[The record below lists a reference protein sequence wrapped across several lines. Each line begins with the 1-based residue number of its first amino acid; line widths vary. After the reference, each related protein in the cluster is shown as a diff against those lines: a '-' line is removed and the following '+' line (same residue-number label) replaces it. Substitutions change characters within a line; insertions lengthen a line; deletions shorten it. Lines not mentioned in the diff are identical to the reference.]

1 MIRHTALLSALTLS
15 LLLSACS
22 KDKDG
27 AVTAVT
33 ADTQAETSAQAQVGG
48 DGAQADEAPG
58 PQLQY
63 WPLLGP
69 MVAGSY
75 SGVCMRTPGTD
86 TADATITVGA
96 DGKASANGLAVD
108 FRDAHK
114 ITLQRMDN
122 GKGGHGTSAMFHMIS
137 AQEGAM
143 RLSGFDGSAS
153 IERDDKGFLCTQVAA
168 TGKLNTQPLHQVLAS
183 LINGKKQTLSCGDI
197 KNLLVRRD
205 ADVEIDGSVIKVG
218 DASFDMKLA
227 VTETVDIDDAGRGM
241 TLSLVMPDARS
252 VLLGYDGA
260 GKLVAASARNTPDSN
275 LTCTGKE

>member
-1 MIRHTALLSALTLS
+1 MNRRIAVLSALTLS

-22 KDKDG
+22 KDKDD
-27 AVTAVT
+27 AVTGDA
-33 ADTQAETSAQAQVGG
+33 QAETSAQVQDDDAPAG
-48 DGAQADEAPG
+48 EAPA
-58 PQLQY
+58 PQLKY

-75 SGVCMRTPGTD
+75 TGACMRTPGTD
-86 TADATITVGA
+86 TANVTITVGA
-96 DGKASANGLAVD
+96 DGKAAANGLAID
-108 FRDAHK
+108 FRDAHN

-143 RLSGFDGSAS
+143 TLSGIDGTAS

-183 LINGKKQTLSCGDI
+183 LVNGKKQTLSCGDI
-197 KNLLVRRD
+197 KNPLVRRD

-227 VTETVDIDDAGRGM
+227 STETVNIDDAGRSM
-241 TLSLVMPDARS
+241 TLILVMPDARS
-252 VLLGYDGA
+252 VQLAYDGA
-260 GKLVAASARNTPDSN
+260 GKLGMASARNTAGST
-275 LTCTGKE
+275 LTCASKE